1 MRIAKSCLL
10 FKSLSTHDTELLSWQ
25 YLGGVYVFSY
35 ILRTTVC
42 ATYVSTLL
50 TSMYI
55 LTFFV
60 NTTNTIIYTYPHIGV
75 TSCNHRNDL
84 GCLYHRSKSRKD
96 DDMQPLEVFWRK
108 LMVGRQGLEPWTP

>member
-1 MRIAKSCLL
+1 MRLAKSCLL

-25 YLGGVYVFSY
+25 YLDALYVFRY
-35 ILRTTVC
+35 IPRTNVSGTC
-42 ATYVSTLL
+42 VSTLL
-50 TSMYI
+50 YSMYI

-60 NTTNTIIYTYPHIGV
+60 NATNTIIYTYPHIGV

-84 GCLYHRSKSRKD
+84 GCLYDRSKSRKG
-96 DDMQPLEVFWRK
+96 DDMQPLEMFWRK